1 MVTEILLVAVF
12 PALLVAAAVWDL
24 ISFTIPNLL
33 IAAMLTLFVVFLSVM
48 ALEGAGMG
56 WTDTGLHL
64 LSGVV
69 GLAAGVALFATGWV
83 GGGDAKLFAATALW
97 LGWNTLFEYTL
108 LASILGGGLTLA
120 VLALRRVPL
129 PAILAR
135 QGWIL
140 RLADKEAGVPYGI
153 ALVVA
158 ALVVLPRT
166 ELFRLAV
173 GG

>member
-1 MVTEILLVAVF
+1 MTAEILLVAVF

-24 ISFTIPNLL
+24 FSFTIPNLL
-33 IAAMLTLFVVFLSVM
+33 VAAMLTLFAVFLGVM
-48 ALEGAGMG
+48 ALDGVGMG
-56 WTDTGLHL
+56 WADTGLHL
-64 LSGVV
+64 LSGVI
-69 GLAAGVALFATGWV
+69 GLAAGMALFAKGWV

-97 LGWNTLFEYTL
+97 MGWNMLFEYTL

-120 VLALRRVPL
+120 VLALRRMPL
-129 PAILAR
+129 PAFFAR
-135 QGWIL
+135 QEWIL

-153 ALVVA
+153 ALVAA
-158 ALVVLPRT
+158 ALIVLPRT